1 MGKKLAEYPELKEMV
16 YGILFQ
22 GKKYAYESE
31 NHRIR
36 IGEMFGFLK
45 ESQGTVSISN
55 RIFEMKLYNLLLSEV
70 ETDGRIFATA
80 EMEKNQVVK
89 DGSLQMENV

>member
-1 MGKKLAEYPELKEMV
+1 
-16 YGILFQ
+16 
-22 GKKYAYESE
+22 
-31 NHRIR
+31 
-36 IGEMFGFLK
+36 MFGFLK

-80 EMEKNQVVK
+80 EMEKNQFVK